1 METGRKFNGH
11 LVPAVQWR
19 EKDEIFLQ
27 PVYLVPIEVF
37 TTGLLAR
44 PEYKTV
50 IAVVEAVGGR
60 VSIADSSKTPKV
72 IEGEPKGRKL
82 PANITFELAVA
93 SAENEAASQGR
104 GGWRALLGSSHV
116 LARESEAR
124 ACWKIWIRSGDDLI
138 DSVTGKH
145 FPVAEFL
152 GLLLPQE

>member
-1 METGRKFNGH
+1 MPADLEFSGY
-11 LVPAVQWR
+11 LASSVPWK
-19 EKDEIFLQ
+19 EGDELFLQ
-27 PVYLVPIEVF
+27 PVYLVPVEVF
-37 TTGLLAR
+37 TTGLLSR

-60 VSIADSSKTPKV
+60 VSIADSRKTPKV
-72 IEGEPKGRKL
+72 IEGEAKGRKF